1 MRLPVFLVSL
11 LLCAVGMFSLG
22 RWLFLKKRRRSR
34 SVDLVEPVQPGTR
47 PPTGHKL
54 FLNKQETLP
63 PGFDREFEAGLYP
76 LSQVIA
82 AAFETIPSSAGLYAV
97 TFSPKTLE
105 ALRTGHAHLLHS
117 LNSGRAIA
125 VGLKGQNAGIG

>member
-63 PGFDREFEAGLYP
+63 PGFDREFEAGDYP
-76 LSQVIA
+76 PRRDIPP
-82 AAFETIPSSAGLYAV
+82 AFETILGFPALYAGTV
-97 TFSPKTLE
+97 PSKT
-105 ALRTGHAHLLHS
+105 
-117 LNSGRAIA
+117 I
-125 VGLKGQNAGIG
+125 